1 MPVIEQTC
9 GHRYC
14 VALIRCVFLPW
25 LLCFGSDQHGW
36 HRYCL
41 ASSLGTPVLKLDCVL
56 KAHEIPK
63 RVRGECAQSHRFVVL
78 YRVMVLRVAK
88 NMAIFQ
94 VLVQFP
100 RWSVNGSVLVS
111 SFRTHTTL
119 VFTWCSKTFMLFSGV
134 RWFAG
139 GPRAQLRAVAH
150 LRSLFLTQECSRVVL
165 RVSRC
170 WK

>member
-1 MPVIEQTC
+1 MAQ
-9 GHRYC
+9 
-14 VALIRCVFLPW
+14 
-25 LLCFGSDQHGW
+25 

-41 ASSLGTPVLKLDCVL
+41 ASSLDTPVLKLDCVL

-78 YRVMVLRVAK
+78 YRVMVLRVAE
-88 NMAIFQ
+88 NITTFQ

-119 VFTWCSKTFMLFSGV
+119 VFSAV
-134 RWFAG
+134 RLSCEYFVVQRCTLVRG
-139 GPRAQLRAVAH
+139 RTPGPIASC
-150 LRSLFLTQECSRVVL
+150 RSLEAPIPHARMLTDRVARFRMSEVACL
-165 RVSRC
+165 FPVTSLL
-170 WK
+170 